1 MSLAQGHIANF
12 KTLGK
17 AFENDDVALMECT
30 DAKTGESIAV
40 ICMVNRVAGDIEFVP
55 VARMFNGNPYEEVI
69 PPTID
74 GEDTD
79 AIQKQIQ
86 IEAH

>member
-1 MSLAQGHIANF
+1 MSLLKGHVANF
-12 KTLGK
+12 KTLSQ

-55 VARMFNGNPYEEVI
+55 VARMFNGNPYEEVV

-74 GEDTD
+74 EEDSD

-86 IEAH
+86 TQTT